1 MIFEDEDTIIRLP
14 SDPEGMEAYLK
25 TLPREVLEGFAA
37 SLLREGKTRQDNEM
51 NDPLQEII
59 MRLARVNQDDPNA
72 AKIGK
77 KI

>member
-14 SDPEGMEAYLK
+14 SDPEGMEAHLK
-25 TLPREVLEGFAA
+25 TLPTEVLEGFAA
-37 SLLREGKTRQDNEM
+37 SLRREGKTRQDNEM

-59 MRLARVNQDDPNA
+59 VRLARVNQEDPNA
-72 AKIGK
+72 AKNGK